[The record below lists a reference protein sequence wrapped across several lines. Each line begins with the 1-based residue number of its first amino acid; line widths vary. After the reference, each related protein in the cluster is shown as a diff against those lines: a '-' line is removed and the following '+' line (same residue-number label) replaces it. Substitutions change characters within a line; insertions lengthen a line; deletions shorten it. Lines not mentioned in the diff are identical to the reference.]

1 MSRSCLESALKA
13 LLCLTTWAHM
23 RGANTLTPSFMSHER
38 LTSRAVVPDIEKVFI
53 YKFPA
58 VERLQKSEGRVNV
71 MSYLGEFGYGSCPKF
86 WTALNPN
93 EGLEKWI

>member
-13 LLCLTTWAHM
+13 LPCLTTW
-23 RGANTLTPSFMSHER
+23 ANTLTPSFMLSHER
-38 LTSRAVVPDIEKVFI
+38 LTLRAVVPDFEKVFI

-86 WTALNPN
+86 
-93 EGLEKWI
+93 

>member
-1 MSRSCLESALKA
+1 ML
-13 LLCLTTWAHM
+13 
-23 RGANTLTPSFMSHER
+23 SHER
-38 LTSRAVVPDIEKVFI
+38 LTLRAVVPDFEKVFI

-86 WTALNPN
+86 
-93 EGLEKWI
+93 